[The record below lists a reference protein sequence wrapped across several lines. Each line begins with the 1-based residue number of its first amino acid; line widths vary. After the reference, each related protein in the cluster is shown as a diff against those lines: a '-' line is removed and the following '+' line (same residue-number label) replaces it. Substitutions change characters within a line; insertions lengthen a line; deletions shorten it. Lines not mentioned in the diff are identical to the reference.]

1 MSMDAAVRRGHPIM
15 FGSIILFS
23 IIEMCIAAWITARY
37 NSHHNF
43 PTVGIQARV
52 RYVLFL
58 TIWTILFGTAYMTMF
73 LLSPDGL
80 FTSVFSHWVF
90 LTITWIL
97 WVAAA
102 AALTQTLGG
111 ALNCSVQTKFVYC
124 GQLNALEGFAWLI
137 WVLLT
142 FTLCFVLYRGIVAAR
157 KGDGLRGGLVS
168 V

>member
-1 MSMDAAVRRGHPIM
+1 MDAAVRRGHPIV
-15 FGSIILFS
+15 FGAIVLFS

-37 NSHHNF
+37 NSRHDF
-43 PTVGIQARV
+43 PNSGVRARV
-52 RYVLFL
+52 RYLLFVS
-58 TIWTILFGTAYMTMF
+58 IWTILFGTIYMIMF
-73 LLSPDGL
+73 LVSSSGSLL
-80 FTSVFSHWVF
+80 TSVLSHWVF

-97 WVAAA
+97 WLAAA
-102 AALTQTLGG
+102 AAITQTLGG
-111 ALNCSVQTKFVYC
+111 SLDCRIDTKFVYC

-142 FTLCFVLYRGIVAAR
+142 FLLAFVLYRGIVAAR